1 MLLVC
6 LLLTTMLARR
16 VLGKPKPITLS
27 VTDISFVRRVLGKPK
42 NSIPEPTVS
51 TSPPV
56 KRVLGKPRLPI
67 PPVPSPGTYMTKT
80 MESFE
85 SLREYYTERSEV
97 IPQSVIKWYHEEI
110 AREKKEMDEFWS
122 RCAATKACI
131 EGTLRGDDIWIIDL
145 AVNSAKQ
152 AEKKLPI
159 LETDIGPMPA
169 YGTGEFW
176 AWCSKRKKLKTQ
188 KEEAMI
194 AAGIPVPP
202 AKVKKPRK
210 KV

>member
-1 MLLVC
+1 
-6 LLLTTMLARR
+6 MLARR
-16 VLGKPKPITLS
+16 VIGKPKPKASIPPLTI
-27 VTDISFVRRVLGKPK
+27 VPVVRRVIGKPK
-42 NSIPEPTVS
+42 QSSNLT
-51 TSPPV
+51 TLAPV
-56 KRVLGKPRLPI
+56 PQTRRVIGKPRLPT
-67 PPVPSPGTYMTKT
+67 PPVPSPGTYITKT

-85 SLREYYTERSEV
+85 ALREYYTQRSEV

-110 AREKKEMDEFWS
+110 AREKKEVDEFWS
-122 RCAATKACI
+122 RCAVTRACI
-131 EGTLRGDDIWIIDL
+131 DGIQRGDDEWTISL
-145 AVNSAKQ
+145 AMNAARQ

-159 LETDIGPMPA
+159 LESDIGPMPA

-176 AWCSKRKKLKTQ
+176 IWCSKRKKLRIQ

-210 KV
+210 KA